1 MTEKKIPSELGTQ
14 PVGKLLRQY
23 AVPSIVAMLASSLYN
38 IVDSVFIGHGVDALA
53 LSGLAVT
60 FPLMNISTAF
70 GAMVGMGSSTLISV
84 KLGQKDY
91 DTAQQILG
99 NAVVMN
105 VVMGVIFGIFALLF
119 LDPILYFFGA
129 SDATISYAREYMQII
144 LLGNVFTH
152 LYFGFNALLRAMG
165 HPKMAMTATIA
176 TVILNTVLDPLFIFK
191 TITINFDRIFGYLLP
206 DIISDS
212 INFGIIQFS
221 GAGWGIR
228 GAAIATILAQCIAL
242 TYQVFVMSDKREFIH
257 FKRGIYKLKNYI
269 VKEVLTIGLSP
280 CLMNLASCLV
290 VIFINRGLAEYGGDY
305 AVGAYGIVHKMTFIF
320 VMIVMGFNQAMQPIA
335 GYNYGAKAYDRVTKV
350 LKITIG
356 LATIVT
362 TLAFVV
368 GEFFPEYVALIFTS
382 DEKMIE
388 MAVTGMRYNC
398 LLFPI
403 VGFQMV
409 AGNFFQS
416 IAQPGK
422 AIFLSLSRQLLFLV
436 PFILIFPHFW
446 GIDGVWIS
454 LPASDLVS
462 SITAAVMLGM
472 FFRKHRK

>member
-1 MTEKKIPSELGTQ
+1 MSEKKIPSELGTQ
-14 PVGKLLRQY
+14 PVGKLLKQY
-23 AVPSIVAMLASSLYN
+23 ALPSIIAMLASSLYN
-38 IVDSVFIGHGVDALA
+38 IVDSIFIGHGVDALA

-91 DTAQQILG
+91 DTAQSILG

-105 VVMGVIFGIFALLF
+105 ILMGVIFAAISLIF

-129 SDATISYAREYMQII
+129 SEATIGYARDYMVII
-144 LLGNVFTH
+144 LLGNIITH
-152 LYFGFNALLRAMG
+152 MYFGFNALLRAMG
-165 HPKMAMTATIA
+165 HPKMAMKATIA
-176 TVILNTVLDPLFIFK
+176 TVLVNTVLDPLLIFD
-191 TITINFDRIFGYLLP
+191 TINLGFVEF
-206 DIISDS
+206 
-212 INFGIIQFS
+212 N

-228 GAAIATILAQCIAL
+228 GAAIATVAAQCISL
-242 TYQVFVMSDKREFIH
+242 VWQVRVMSDKRELLH
-257 FKRGIYKLKNYI
+257 FRRGIYKLKSYI
-269 VKEVLTIGLSP
+269 VKEVLTIGLPP
-280 CLMNLASCLV
+280 CLMNLASCFV
-290 VIFINRGLAEYGGDY
+290 VIFINRGLTTYGGDY

-320 VMIVMGFNQAMQPIA
+320 VMIVMGFQQAMQPIA

-350 LKITIG
+350 LKITIA
-356 LATIVT
+356 LATCVT
-362 TLAFVV
+362 TLAFVI

-382 DEKMIE
+382 DAQMIE
-388 MAVTGMRYNC
+388 MAVIGMRYNC

-409 AGNFFQS
+409 TGSFFQS

-436 PFILIFPHFW
+436 PFIIIFPHFW
-446 GIDGVWIS
+446 GINGVWIS

-462 SITAAVMLGM
+462 SIITSVLLTNY
-472 FFRKHRK
+472 FRKHKV

>member
-1 MTEKKIPSELGTQ
+1 MAEKKIPSELGTR
-14 PVGKLLRQY
+14 PVGELLRQY
-23 AVPSIVAMLASSLYN
+23 ALPSIIAMLASSLYN
-38 IVDSVFIGHGVDALA
+38 IVDSIFIGHGVDAMA

-70 GAMVGMGSSTLISV
+70 GAMVGMGSATLISV

-91 DTAQQILG
+91 QIAEKILG

-105 VVMGVIFGIFALLF
+105 VVMGVVFAVVSLLF

-129 SDATISYAREYMQII
+129 SEASISYAREYMQII

-152 LYFGFNALLRAMG
+152 MYFGFNALLRAMG
-165 HPKMAMTATIA
+165 HPKMAMKATIL
-176 TVILNTVLDPLFIFK
+176 TVILNTILDPLFIFD
-191 TITINFDRIFGYLLP
+191 TINLGFVQFDGL
-206 DIISDS
+206 
-212 INFGIIQFS
+212 
-221 GAGWGIR
+221 GWGIR
-228 GAAIATILAQCIAL
+228 GAAIATILSQCVSL
-242 TYQVFVMSDKREFIH
+242 VWQVRVMSDKRELIH
-257 FKRGIYKLKNYI
+257 FKRGIYRLNSYI

-280 CLMNLASCLV
+280 CLMNLASCFV

-320 VMIVMGFNQAMQPIA
+320 VMIVMGFTQGMQPIA

-350 LKITIG
+350 LKITIA
-356 LATIVT
+356 LATGVT
-362 TLAFVV
+362 TLAFVI
-368 GEFFPEYVALIFTS
+368 GEFCPEYVARIFTS
-382 DEKMIE
+382 DTQMIE
-388 MAVTGMRYNC
+388 MAVVGMRYNC

-409 AGNFFQS
+409 TGNFFQS

-422 AIFLSLSRQLLFLV
+422 SIFLSLSRQLLFLV
-436 PFILIFPHFW
+436 PFIIIFPHFW
-446 GIDGVWIS
+446 GINGVWAS

-462 SITAAVMLGM
+462 SVISACLLGNY
-472 FFRKHRK
+472 FRKHKM

>member
-1 MTEKKIPSELGTQ
+1 MSEKKIPSELGTQ
-14 PVGKLLRQY
+14 PVGKLLKQY
-23 AVPSIVAMLASSLYN
+23 ALPSIIAMLASSLYN
-38 IVDSVFIGHGVDALA
+38 IVDSIFIGHGVDALA

-91 DTAQQILG
+91 DTAQSILG

-105 VVMGVIFGIFALLF
+105 ILMGVIFAAISLIF

-129 SDATISYAREYMQII
+129 SEATIGYAHDYMVII
-144 LLGNVFTH
+144 LLGNIITH
-152 LYFGFNALLRAMG
+152 MYFGFNALLRAMG
-165 HPKMAMTATIA
+165 HPKMAMKATIA
-176 TVILNTVLDPLFIFK
+176 TVLVNTVLDPLLIFD
-191 TITINFDRIFGYLLP
+191 TINLGFVE
-206 DIISDS
+206 
-212 INFGIIQFS
+212 FS

-228 GAAIATILAQCIAL
+228 GAAIATVAAQCISL
-242 TYQVFVMSDKREFIH
+242 VWQVRVMSDKRELLH
-257 FKRGIYKLKNYI
+257 FRRGIYKLKSYI
-269 VKEVLTIGLSP
+269 VKEVLTIGLPP
-280 CLMNLASCLV
+280 CLMNLASCFV
-290 VIFINRGLAEYGGDY
+290 VIFINRGLTTYGGDY

-320 VMIVMGFNQAMQPIA
+320 VMIVMGFQQAMQPIA

-350 LKITIG
+350 LKITIA
-356 LATIVT
+356 LATCVT
-362 TLAFVV
+362 TLAFVI

-382 DEKMIE
+382 DAQMIE
-388 MAVTGMRYNC
+388 MAVIGMRYNC

-409 AGNFFQS
+409 TGSFFQS

-436 PFILIFPHFW
+436 PFIIIFPHFW
-446 GIDGVWIS
+446 GINGVWIS
-454 LPASDLVS
+454 LPASDFVS
-462 SITAAVMLGM
+462 SIITSVLLTNY
-472 FFRKHRK
+472 FRKHKV

>member
-1 MTEKKIPSELGTQ
+1 MTEKKIPSELGTR
-14 PVGKLLRQY
+14 PVGELLRKY
-23 AVPSIVAMLASSLYN
+23 ALPSIIAMLASSLYN
-38 IVDSVFIGHGVDALA
+38 IVDSIFIGHGVDAMA

-70 GAMVGMGSSTLISV
+70 GAMVGMGSATLISV

-91 DTAQQILG
+91 QIAEKILG

-105 VVMGVIFGIFALLF
+105 IAMGVVFAIVSLLF

-129 SDATISYAREYMQII
+129 SEASISYAREYMQII
-144 LLGNVFTH
+144 LIGNVFTH
-152 LYFGFNALLRAMG
+152 MYFGFNALLRAMG
-165 HPKMAMTATIA
+165 HPKMAMRATIL
-176 TVILNTVLDPLFIFK
+176 TVILNTVLDPLFIFE
-191 TITINFDRIFGYLLP
+191 TINLGFV
-206 DIISDS
+206 
-212 INFGIIQFS
+212 QFN
-221 GAGWGIR
+221 GFGWGIR
-228 GAAIATILAQCIAL
+228 GAAIATILAQCISL
-242 TYQVFVMSDKREFIH
+242 VWQVRVMSDKRELIH
-257 FKRGIYKLKNYI
+257 FKRGIYRLNNYI

-280 CLMNLASCLV
+280 CLMNLASCFV

-320 VMIVMGFNQAMQPIA
+320 VMIVMGFTQGMQPIA

-350 LKITIG
+350 LKITIA
-356 LATIVT
+356 LATGVT
-362 TLAFVV
+362 TMAFVI
-368 GEFFPEYVALIFTS
+368 GEFCPGVVARIFTS

-388 MAVTGMRYNC
+388 MAVVGMRYNC

-422 AIFLSLSRQLLFLV
+422 SIFLSLSRQLLFLV
-436 PFILIFPHFW
+436 PFIIIFPHFW
-446 GIDGVWIS
+446 GIDGVWVS

-462 SITAAVMLGM
+462 SVISACLLGHY
-472 FFRKHRK
+472 FRKHKM

>member
-14 PVGKLLRQY
+14 PVGKLLKQY
-23 AVPSIVAMLASSLYN
+23 ALPSIIAMLASSLYN
-38 IVDSVFIGHGVDALA
+38 IVDSIFIGHGVDALA

-91 DTAQQILG
+91 GTAQNILG

-105 VVMGVIFGIFALLF
+105 ILMGVIFAIISLIF

-129 SDATISYAREYMQII
+129 SEATIGYARDYMVII
-144 LLGNVFTH
+144 LLGNVITH
-152 LYFGFNALLRAMG
+152 MYFGFNALLRAMG
-165 HPKMAMTATIA
+165 HPKMAMKATIA
-176 TVILNTVLDPLFIFK
+176 TVLVNTVLDPLLIFEN
-191 TITINFDRIFGYLLP
+191 INLGF
-206 DIISDS
+206 
-212 INFGIIQFS
+212 IQFS

-228 GAAIATILAQCIAL
+228 GAAIATVTAQCISLAW
-242 TYQVFVMSDKREFIH
+242 QVRVMSDKRELLH
-257 FKRGIYKLKNYI
+257 FKRGIYKLKSYI
-269 VKEVLTIGLSP
+269 VKEVLTIGLPP
-280 CLMNLASCLV
+280 CLMNLASCFV
-290 VIFINRGLAEYGGDY
+290 VIFINRGLTTYGGDY

-320 VMIVMGFNQAMQPIA
+320 VMIVMGFQQAMQPIA

-350 LKITIG
+350 LKITIA
-356 LATIVT
+356 LATGVT
-362 TLAFVV
+362 TMAFVI
-368 GEFFPEYVALIFTS
+368 GEFFPEYVARIFTS
-382 DEKMIE
+382 DAQMIE
-388 MAVTGMRYNC
+388 MAVVGMRYNC

-409 AGNFFQS
+409 TGSFFQS

-436 PFILIFPHFW
+436 PFIVIFPHFW
-446 GIDGVWIS
+446 GINGVWIS
-454 LPASDLVS
+454 LPASDFVS
-462 SITAAVMLGM
+462 SIITATLLTNY
-472 FFRKHRK
+472 FRKHKN

>member
-1 MTEKKIPSELGTQ
+1 MTEKKIPSELGTR
-14 PVGKLLRQY
+14 PVGELLKQY
-23 AVPSIVAMLASSLYN
+23 AVPAIIAMLASSLYN
-38 IVDSVFIGHGVDALA
+38 IVDSIFIGHGVDAMA

-91 DTAQQILG
+91 KIAEKILG

-105 VVMGVIFGIFALLF
+105 IVMGVVFAVVALIF

-129 SDATISYAREYMQII
+129 SETSISYAREYMQII
-144 LLGNVFTH
+144 LLGNIITH
-152 LYFGFNALLRAMG
+152 MYFGFNALLRAMG
-165 HPKMAMTATIA
+165 HPKMAMKATIA
-176 TVILNTVLDPLFIFK
+176 TVIINTILDPLFIFD
-191 TITINFDRIFGYLLP
+191 TIDLGFV
-206 DIISDS
+206 
-212 INFGIIQFS
+212 QFS

-228 GAAIATILAQCIAL
+228 GAAIATVLAQCISL
-242 TYQVFVMSDKREFIH
+242 VWQVRVMSDKRELIH
-257 FKRGIYKLKNYI
+257 FKRGIYRLNNYI

-280 CLMNLASCLV
+280 CLMNLASCFV
-290 VIFINRGLAEYGGDY
+290 VIFINRGLANYGGDY

-320 VMIVMGFNQAMQPIA
+320 VMIVMGFTQGMQPIA
-335 GYNYGAKAYDRVTKV
+335 GYNYGAKAYDRVSKV
-350 LKITIG
+350 LKITIA
-356 LATIVT
+356 LATGVT
-362 TLAFVV
+362 TLAFVI
-368 GEFFPEYVALIFTS
+368 GEFCPGAVARIFTS
-382 DEKMIE
+382 DEQMIE
-388 MAVTGMRYNC
+388 MAVVGMRYNC

-422 AIFLSLSRQLLFLV
+422 SIFLSLSRQLLFLV
-436 PFILIFPHFW
+436 PFIIIFPYFW
-446 GIDGVWIS
+446 GINGVWIS

-462 SITAAVMLGM
+462 SIIAACLLGHY
-472 FFRKHRK
+472 FKKHKM

>member
-1 MTEKKIPSELGTQ
+1 MTEKKIPSELGTR
-14 PVGKLLRQY
+14 PVGELLKQY
-23 AVPSIVAMLASSLYN
+23 AIPSIIAMLASSLYN
-38 IVDSVFIGHGVDALA
+38 IVDSIFIGHGVNALA
-53 LSGLAVT
+53 LSGLAAT

-91 DTAQQILG
+91 KTAQQILG

-105 VVMGVIFGIFALLF
+105 VVMGFIFGLVALLF
-119 LDPILYFFGA
+119 LDPILLTFGA
-129 SDATISYAREYMQII
+129 TDATIEYARDYMQII
-144 LLGNVFTH
+144 LLGNIFTH
-152 LYFGFNALLRAMG
+152 MYFGFNALLRAMG
-165 HPKMAMTATIA
+165 HPKMAMKATIA
-176 TVILNTVLDPLFIFK
+176 TVIINTILDPLLIFD
-191 TITINFDRIFGYLLP
+191 TINLGFVQFD
-206 DIISDS
+206 
-212 INFGIIQFS
+212 

-228 GAAIATILAQCIAL
+228 GAAIATVLAQCISL
-242 TYQVFVMSDKREFIH
+242 IWQVRVMSDKREFIH
-257 FKRGIYKLKNYI
+257 FKRGIYHLKSYI

-280 CLMNLASCLV
+280 CLMNLASCFV
-290 VIFINRGLAEYGGDY
+290 VIFINRGLLSYGGDY

-320 VMIVMGFNQAMQPIA
+320 VMIVMGFTQGMQPIA

-350 LKITIG
+350 LKITIT

-362 TLAFVV
+362 TLAFVI
-368 GEFFPEYVALIFTS
+368 GEFCPEYVARIFTS

-388 MAVTGMRYNC
+388 MAVVGMRYNC

-422 AIFLSLSRQLLFLV
+422 SIFLSLSRQLLFLV
-436 PFILIFPHFW
+436 PFIIIFPHFW
-446 GIDGVWIS
+446 GIDGVWVS

-462 SITAAVMLGM
+462 SVIAAIMLGQY
-472 FFRKHRK
+472 FKKHKM

>member
-1 MTEKKIPSELGTQ
+1 MTEKKIPSELGTR
-14 PVGKLLRQY
+14 PVGELLKQY
-23 AVPSIVAMLASSLYN
+23 ALPSIIAMLASSLYN
-38 IVDSVFIGHGVDALA
+38 IVDSIFIGHGVDALA

-84 KLGQKDY
+84 KLGQRDY
-91 DTAQQILG
+91 TIAEKILG

-105 VVMGVIFGIFALLF
+105 VVMGIIFGVVALIF

-129 SDATISYAREYMQII
+129 SDASISYARDYMQII
-144 LLGNVFTH
+144 LAGNVITH
-152 LYFGFNALLRAMG
+152 MYFGFNALLRAMG
-165 HPKMAMTATIA
+165 HPKMAMKATIA
-176 TVILNTVLDPLFIFK
+176 TVILNTVLDPLFIFD
-191 TITINFDRIFGYLLP
+191 TIDLGFVQFDGM
-206 DIISDS
+206 
-212 INFGIIQFS
+212 
-221 GAGWGIR
+221 GWGIR
-228 GAAIATILAQCIAL
+228 GAAIATVLAQCISL
-242 TYQVFVMSDKREFIH
+242 VWQVRVMSDKRELIH
-257 FKRGIYKLKNYI
+257 FKRGIYRLKSYI

-280 CLMNLASCLV
+280 CLMNLASCFV
-290 VIFINRGLAEYGGDY
+290 VIFINRGLASYGGDY

-320 VMIVMGFNQAMQPIA
+320 VMIVMGFNQGMQPIA

-350 LKITIG
+350 LKITIV
-356 LATIVT
+356 LATGVT
-362 TLAFVV
+362 TLAFVI
-368 GEFFPEYVALIFTS
+368 GEFCPELVARIFTS

-388 MAVTGMRYNC
+388 MAAVGMRYNC
-398 LLFPI
+398 MLFPI

-409 AGNFFQS
+409 TGNFFQS

-446 GIDGVWIS
+446 GINGVWVS

-462 SITAAVMLGM
+462 SVISACLLGNY
-472 FFRKHRK
+472 FRKHKM

>member
-1 MTEKKIPSELGTQ
+1 MSEKKIPSELGTQ
-14 PVGKLLRQY
+14 PVGKLLKQY
-23 AVPSIVAMLASSLYN
+23 ALPSIIAMLASSLYN
-38 IVDSVFIGHGVDALA
+38 IVDSIFIGHGVDALA

-91 DTAQQILG
+91 GTAQSILG

-105 VVMGVIFGIFALLF
+105 ILMGVIFAAVSLIF

-129 SDATISYAREYMQII
+129 SEATIGYARDYMVII
-144 LLGNVFTH
+144 LLGNVITH
-152 LYFGFNALLRAMG
+152 MYFGFNALLRAMG
-165 HPKMAMTATIA
+165 HPKKAMKATIA
-176 TVILNTVLDPLFIFK
+176 TVLINTVLDPLLIFD
-191 TITINFDRIFGYLLP
+191 TINLGFIE
-206 DIISDS
+206 
-212 INFGIIQFS
+212 FS

-228 GAAIATILAQCIAL
+228 GAAIATVAAQCISLAW
-242 TYQVFVMSDKREFIH
+242 QVRVMSDKRELLH
-257 FKRGIYKLKNYI
+257 FRRGIYKLKSYI
-269 VKEVLTIGLSP
+269 VKEVLTIGLPP
-280 CLMNLASCLV
+280 CLMNLASCFV
-290 VIFINRGLAEYGGDY
+290 VIFINRGLTTYGGDY

-320 VMIVMGFNQAMQPIA
+320 VMIVMGFQQAMQPIA

-350 LKITIG
+350 LKITIA
-356 LATIVT
+356 LATCVT
-362 TLAFVV
+362 TLAFVI

-382 DEKMIE
+382 DEQMIE
-388 MAVTGMRYNC
+388 MAVVGMRYNC

-409 AGNFFQS
+409 TGSFFQS

-436 PFILIFPHFW
+436 PFIIIFPHFW
-446 GIDGVWIS
+446 GINGVWVS

-462 SITAAVMLGM
+462 SIITTVLLTNY
-472 FFRKHRK
+472 FRKHKM

>member
-1 MTEKKIPSELGTQ
+1 MTEKKIPSELGTR
-14 PVGKLLRQY
+14 PVGELLRQY
-23 AVPSIVAMLASSLYN
+23 ALPSIIAMLASSLYN
-38 IVDSVFIGHGVDALA
+38 IVDSIFIGHGVDAMA

-91 DTAQQILG
+91 KIAQQILG

-105 VVMGVIFGIFALLF
+105 IVMGVVFGVIALLF

-129 SDATISYAREYMQII
+129 SEASIDYARDYMQII

-152 LYFGFNALLRAMG
+152 MYFGFNALLRAMG
-165 HPKMAMTATIA
+165 HPKMAMKATIA
-176 TVILNTVLDPLFIFK
+176 TVIINTILDPLFIFD
-191 TITINFDRIFGYLLP
+191 TIDLGFV
-206 DIISDS
+206 
-212 INFGIIQFS
+212 QFS

-228 GAAIATILAQCIAL
+228 GAAIATVLSQCISLAW
-242 TYQVFVMSDKREFIH
+242 QVRVMSDKRELIH
-257 FKRGIYKLKNYI
+257 FKRGIYRLKSYI

-280 CLMNLASCLV
+280 CLMNLASCFV
-290 VIFINRGLAEYGGDY
+290 VIFINRGLASYGGDY

-320 VMIVMGFNQAMQPIA
+320 VMIVMGFNQGMQPIA

-350 LKITIG
+350 LKITIV
-356 LATIVT
+356 LATGVT
-362 TLAFVV
+362 TLAFLI
-368 GEFFPEYVALIFTS
+368 GEFCPELVARIFTS

-388 MAVTGMRYNC
+388 MAAVGMRYNC

-409 AGNFFQS
+409 TGNFFQS

-436 PFILIFPHFW
+436 PFIVIFPHFW
-446 GIDGVWIS
+446 GINGVWIS

-462 SITAAVMLGM
+462 SVISGCLLVHY
-472 FFRKHRK
+472 FKKHKM

>member
-1 MTEKKIPSELGTQ
+1 MTKKKIPSELGTR
-14 PVGKLLRQY
+14 PVGELLRQY
-23 AVPSIVAMLASSLYN
+23 ALPSIIAMLASSLYN
-38 IVDSVFIGHGVDALA
+38 IVDSIFIGHGVDALA

-70 GAMVGMGSSTLISV
+70 GAMVGMGSATLISV

-91 DTAQQILG
+91 QIAEKILG

-105 VVMGVIFGIFALLF
+105 IAMGVVFAVVSLLF

-129 SDATISYAREYMQII
+129 SSTSISYAREYMQII

-152 LYFGFNALLRAMG
+152 MYFGFNALLRAMG
-165 HPKMAMTATIA
+165 HPKMAMKATIL
-176 TVILNTVLDPLFIFK
+176 TVILNTILDPLFIFEN
-191 TITINFDRIFGYLLP
+191 INLGFV
-206 DIISDS
+206 
-212 INFGIIQFS
+212 QFN
-221 GAGWGIR
+221 GLGWGIR
-228 GAAIATILAQCIAL
+228 GAAIATILSQCISL
-242 TYQVFVMSDKREFIH
+242 VWQVRVMSDKRELIH
-257 FKRGIYKLKNYI
+257 FKRGIYRLKSYI

-280 CLMNLASCLV
+280 CLMNLASCFV

-320 VMIVMGFNQAMQPIA
+320 VMIVMGFTQGMQPIA

-350 LKITIG
+350 LKITIA
-356 LATIVT
+356 LATGVT
-362 TLAFVV
+362 TLAFVI
-368 GEFFPEYVALIFTS
+368 GEFCPEVVARIFTS
-382 DEKMIE
+382 DEQMIE
-388 MAVTGMRYNC
+388 MAVVGMRYNC

-409 AGNFFQS
+409 TGNFFQS

-422 AIFLSLSRQLLFLV
+422 SIFLSLSRQLLFLV
-436 PFILIFPHFW
+436 PFIIIFPHFW
-446 GIDGVWIS
+446 GINGVWVS

-462 SITAAVMLGM
+462 SVISACLLGNY
-472 FFRKHRK
+472 FRKHKM

>member
-1 MTEKKIPSELGTQ
+1 MTEKKIPSELGTR
-14 PVGKLLRQY
+14 PVGELLRQY
-23 AVPSIVAMLASSLYN
+23 ALPSIIAMLASSLYN
-38 IVDSVFIGHGVDALA
+38 IVDSIFIGHGVDALA

-70 GAMVGMGSSTLISV
+70 GAMVGMGSATLISV

-91 DTAQQILG
+91 QIAEKILG
-99 NAVVMN
+99 NAVVLN
-105 VVMGVIFGIFALLF
+105 IAMGVVFAIASLLS

-129 SDATISYAREYMQII
+129 SDASISYAREYMQII

-152 LYFGFNALLRAMG
+152 MYFGFNALLRAMG
-165 HPKMAMTATIA
+165 HPKMAMRATIL
-176 TVILNTVLDPLFIFK
+176 TVIVNTILDPLFIFD
-191 TITINFDRIFGYLLP
+191 TIDLGFV
-206 DIISDS
+206 
-212 INFGIIQFS
+212 QFS

-228 GAAIATILAQCIAL
+228 GAAIATILAQCISL
-242 TYQVFVMSDKREFIH
+242 VWQVRVMSDKRELIH
-257 FKRGIYKLKNYI
+257 FKRGIYRLNSYI

-280 CLMNLASCLV
+280 CLMNLASCFV

-320 VMIVMGFNQAMQPIA
+320 VMIVMGFTQGMQPIA

-350 LKITIG
+350 LKITIA
-356 LATIVT
+356 LATGVT
-362 TLAFVV
+362 TLAFVI
-368 GEFFPEYVALIFTS
+368 GEFCPEIVARIFTS
-382 DEKMIE
+382 DEQMVE
-388 MAVTGMRYNC
+388 MAAVGMRYNC

-422 AIFLSLSRQLLFLV
+422 SIFLSLSRQLLFLV
-436 PFILIFPHFW
+436 PFIIIFPHFW
-446 GIDGVWIS
+446 GINGVWAS

-462 SITAAVMLGM
+462 SIITACMLGHY
-472 FFRKHRK
+472 FKKHKM

>member
-1 MTEKKIPSELGTQ
+1 MAEKKIPSELGTR
-14 PVGKLLRQY
+14 PVGELLRQY
-23 AVPSIVAMLASSLYN
+23 ALPSIIAMLASSLYN
-38 IVDSVFIGHGVDALA
+38 IVDSIFIGHGVDAMA

-70 GAMVGMGSSTLISV
+70 GAMVGMGSATLISV

-91 DTAQQILG
+91 QIAEKILG

-105 VVMGVIFGIFALLF
+105 VAMGVVFAVVSLLF

-129 SDATISYAREYMQII
+129 SEASISYAREYMQII

-152 LYFGFNALLRAMG
+152 MYFGFNALLRAMG
-165 HPKMAMTATIA
+165 HPKMAMKATIL
-176 TVILNTVLDPLFIFK
+176 TVILNTILDPLFIFD
-191 TITINFDRIFGYLLP
+191 TINLGFVQFDGL
-206 DIISDS
+206 
-212 INFGIIQFS
+212 
-221 GAGWGIR
+221 GWGIR
-228 GAAIATILAQCIAL
+228 GAAIATILSQCVSL
-242 TYQVFVMSDKREFIH
+242 VWQVRVMSDKRELIH
-257 FKRGIYKLKNYI
+257 FKRGIYRLNSYI

-280 CLMNLASCLV
+280 CLMNLASCFV

-320 VMIVMGFNQAMQPIA
+320 VMIVMGFTQGMQPIA

-350 LKITIG
+350 LKITIA
-356 LATIVT
+356 LATGVT
-362 TLAFVV
+362 TLAFVI
-368 GEFFPEYVALIFTS
+368 GEFCPEYVARIFTS

-388 MAVTGMRYNC
+388 MAVVGMRYNC

-422 AIFLSLSRQLLFLV
+422 SIFLSLSRQLLFLV
-436 PFILIFPHFW
+436 PFIIIFPHFW
-446 GIDGVWIS
+446 GIDGVWVS

-462 SITAAVMLGM
+462 SVIAAIMLGQY
-472 FFRKHRK
+472 FKKHKM

>member
-1 MTEKKIPSELGTQ
+1 MTDKKIPSELGTR
-14 PVGKLLRQY
+14 PVGELLRQY
-23 AVPSIVAMLASSLYN
+23 ALPSIIAMLASSLYN
-38 IVDSVFIGHGVDALA
+38 IVDSIFIGHGVDAMA

-70 GAMVGMGSSTLISV
+70 GAMVGMGSATLISV

-91 DTAQQILG
+91 QIAEKILG

-105 VVMGVIFGIFALLF
+105 IAMGVVFAIVSLLF

-129 SDATISYAREYMQII
+129 SESTIGYARDYMVII

-165 HPKMAMTATIA
+165 HPKMAMKATIA
-176 TVILNTVLDPLFIFK
+176 TVLVNTVLDPLLIFD
-191 TITINFDRIFGYLLP
+191 TINLGFV
-206 DIISDS
+206 
-212 INFGIIQFS
+212 QFS

-228 GAAIATILAQCIAL
+228 GAAIATVLAQCISL
-242 TYQVFVMSDKREFIH
+242 VWQTRVMSDKSELIH
-257 FKRGIYKLKNYI
+257 FKRGIYKLKSYI
-269 VKEVLTIGLSP
+269 VKEVLTIGLPP
-280 CLMNLASCLV
+280 CLMNLASCFV
-290 VIFINRGLAEYGGDY
+290 VIFINRGLTEYGGDY

-320 VMIVMGFNQAMQPIA
+320 VMIVMGFQQAMQPIA

-350 LKITIG
+350 LKITIA
-356 LATIVT
+356 LATGVT
-362 TLAFVV
+362 TLAFVI
-368 GEFFPEYVALIFTS
+368 GEFFPGHVARVFTS
-382 DEKMIE
+382 DAKMIE
-388 MAVTGMRYNC
+388 MAVVGMRYNC

-409 AGNFFQS
+409 TGSFFQS

-422 AIFLSLSRQLLFLV
+422 SIFLSLSRQLLFLV
-436 PFILIFPHFW
+436 PFIIIFPHFW
-446 GIDGVWIS
+446 GINGVWMS

-462 SITAAVMLGM
+462 SVISACLLGHY
-472 FFRKHRK
+472 FKKHKM

>member
-1 MTEKKIPSELGTQ
+1 MAEKKIPSELGTR
-14 PVGKLLRQY
+14 PVGELLKQY
-23 AVPSIVAMLASSLYN
+23 ALPSIIAMLASSLYN
-38 IVDSVFIGHGVDALA
+38 IVDSIFIGHGVDAMA

-70 GAMVGMGSSTLISV
+70 GAMVGMGSATLISV

-91 DTAQQILG
+91 QIAEKILG
-99 NAVVMN
+99 NAVVLN
-105 VVMGVIFGIFALLF
+105 IAMGVVFAVVSLLF

-129 SDATISYAREYMQII
+129 SEASISYAREYMQII
-144 LLGNVFTH
+144 LLGNLFTH
-152 LYFGFNALLRAMG
+152 MYFGFNALLRAMG
-165 HPKMAMTATIA
+165 HPKMAMRATIL
-176 TVILNTVLDPLFIFK
+176 TVIVNTILDPLFIFD
-191 TITINFDRIFGYLLP
+191 TINLGFV
-206 DIISDS
+206 
-212 INFGIIQFS
+212 QFN

-228 GAAIATILAQCIAL
+228 GAAIATILAQCISL
-242 TYQVFVMSDKREFIH
+242 VWQVRVMSDKRELIH
-257 FKRGIYKLKNYI
+257 FKRGIYRLNSYI

-280 CLMNLASCLV
+280 CLMNLASCFV
-290 VIFINRGLAEYGGDY
+290 VIFINRGLANYGGDY

-320 VMIVMGFNQAMQPIA
+320 VMIVMGFTQGMQPIA

-350 LKITIG
+350 LKITIT

-362 TLAFVV
+362 TLAFVI
-368 GEFFPEYVALIFTS
+368 GEFCPGVVARIFTS

-388 MAVTGMRYNC
+388 MAVVGMRYNC

-422 AIFLSLSRQLLFLV
+422 SIFLSLSRQLLFLV
-436 PFILIFPHFW
+436 PFIIIFPHFW
-446 GIDGVWIS
+446 GIDGVWVS

-462 SITAAVMLGM
+462 SIISACMLGHY
-472 FFRKHRK
+472 FKKHKM

>member
-105 VVMGVIFGIFALLF
+105 VVMGVIFGAIALLF
-119 LDPILYFFGA
+119 LDPILFFFGA

-165 HPKMAMTATIA
+165 HPKMAMRATIA
-176 TVILNTVLDPLFIFK
+176 TVIINTVLDPLFIFK
-191 TITINFDRIFGYLLP
+191 EIDLGF
-206 DIISDS
+206 
-212 INFGIIQFS
+212 IQFS
-221 GAGWGIR
+221 GAGWGIK
-228 GAAIATILAQCIAL
+228 GAAIATILAQCISLAW
-242 TYQVFVMSDKREFIH
+242 QVRVLSDKREFIH
-257 FKRGIYKLKNYI
+257 FKRGIYKLKSYI

-280 CLMNLASCLV
+280 CLMNLASCFV
-290 VIFINRGLAEYGGDY
+290 VIFINRGLTNYGGDY

-446 GIDGVWIS
+446 GIAGVWIS

>member
-1 MTEKKIPSELGTQ
+1 MTKKKIPSELGTR
-14 PVGKLLRQY
+14 PVGELLRQY
-23 AVPSIVAMLASSLYN
+23 ALPSIIAMLASSLYN
-38 IVDSVFIGHGVDALA
+38 IVDSIFIGHGVDALA

-70 GAMVGMGSSTLISV
+70 GAMVGMGSATLISV

-91 DTAQQILG
+91 QIAEKILG

-105 VVMGVIFGIFALLF
+105 IAMGVVFAVVSLLF

-129 SDATISYAREYMQII
+129 SPASISYAREYMQII

-152 LYFGFNALLRAMG
+152 MYFGFNALLRAMG
-165 HPKMAMTATIA
+165 HPKMAMKATIL
-176 TVILNTVLDPLFIFK
+176 TVILNTILDPLFIFEN
-191 TITINFDRIFGYLLP
+191 INLGFV
-206 DIISDS
+206 
-212 INFGIIQFS
+212 QFN
-221 GAGWGIR
+221 GLGWGIR
-228 GAAIATILAQCIAL
+228 GAAIATILSQCISL
-242 TYQVFVMSDKREFIH
+242 VWQVRVMSDKRELIH
-257 FKRGIYKLKNYI
+257 FKRGIYRLKSYI

-280 CLMNLASCLV
+280 CLMNLASCFV

-320 VMIVMGFNQAMQPIA
+320 VMIVMGFTQGMQPIA

-350 LKITIG
+350 LKITIA
-356 LATIVT
+356 LATGVT
-362 TLAFVV
+362 TLAFVI
-368 GEFFPEYVALIFTS
+368 GEFCPEVVARIFTS
-382 DEKMIE
+382 DEQMIE
-388 MAVTGMRYNC
+388 MAVVGMRYNC

-409 AGNFFQS
+409 TGNFFQS

-422 AIFLSLSRQLLFLV
+422 SIFLSLSRQLLFLV
-436 PFILIFPHFW
+436 PFIIIFPHFW
-446 GIDGVWIS
+446 GINGVWVS

-462 SITAAVMLGM
+462 SVISACLLGNY
-472 FFRKHRK
+472 FRKHKM

>member
-1 MTEKKIPSELGTQ
+1 MSEKKIPSELGTQ
-14 PVGKLLRQY
+14 PVGKLLKQY
-23 AVPSIVAMLASSLYN
+23 ALPSIIAMLASSLYN
-38 IVDSVFIGHGVDALA
+38 IVDSIFIGHGVDALA

-91 DTAQQILG
+91 GTAQSILG

-105 VVMGVIFGIFALLF
+105 ILMGVIFAAISLIF

-129 SDATISYAREYMQII
+129 SEATIGYARDYMVII
-144 LLGNVFTH
+144 LLGNIITH
-152 LYFGFNALLRAMG
+152 MYFGFNALLRAMG
-165 HPKMAMTATIA
+165 HPKMAMKATIA
-176 TVILNTVLDPLFIFK
+176 TVLVNTVLDPLLIFD
-191 TITINFDRIFGYLLP
+191 TINLGFVE
-206 DIISDS
+206 
-212 INFGIIQFS
+212 FS

-228 GAAIATILAQCIAL
+228 GAAIATVAAQCISLAW
-242 TYQVFVMSDKREFIH
+242 QVRVMSDKRELLH
-257 FKRGIYKLKNYI
+257 FRRGIYKLKSYI
-269 VKEVLTIGLSP
+269 VKEVLTIGLPP
-280 CLMNLASCLV
+280 CLMNLASCFV
-290 VIFINRGLAEYGGDY
+290 VIFINRGLTTYGGDY

-320 VMIVMGFNQAMQPIA
+320 VMIVMGFQQAMQPIA

-350 LKITIG
+350 LKITIA
-356 LATIVT
+356 LATCVT
-362 TLAFVV
+362 TLAFVI

-382 DEKMIE
+382 DAQMIE
-388 MAVTGMRYNC
+388 MAVVGMRYNC

-409 AGNFFQS
+409 TGSFFQS

-436 PFILIFPHFW
+436 PFIIIFPHFW
-446 GIDGVWIS
+446 GINGVWVS

-462 SITAAVMLGM
+462 SIITSVLLTNY
-472 FFRKHRK
+472 FRKHKV

>member
-1 MTEKKIPSELGTQ
+1 MAEKKIPSELGTR
-14 PVGKLLRQY
+14 PVGELLKQY
-23 AVPSIVAMLASSLYN
+23 ALPSIIAMLASSLYN
-38 IVDSVFIGHGVDALA
+38 IVDSIFIGHGVDAMA

-70 GAMVGMGSSTLISV
+70 GAMVGMGSATLISV

-91 DTAQQILG
+91 QIAEKILG
-99 NAVVMN
+99 NAVVLN
-105 VVMGVIFGIFALLF
+105 IAMGVVFAVVSLLF

-129 SDATISYAREYMQII
+129 SEASISYAREYMQII
-144 LLGNVFTH
+144 LLGNLFTH
-152 LYFGFNALLRAMG
+152 MYFGFNALLRAMG
-165 HPKMAMTATIA
+165 HPKMAMRATIL
-176 TVILNTVLDPLFIFK
+176 TVIVNTILDPLFIFD
-191 TITINFDRIFGYLLP
+191 TINLGFV
-206 DIISDS
+206 
-212 INFGIIQFS
+212 QFN

-228 GAAIATILAQCIAL
+228 GAAIATILAQCVSL
-242 TYQVFVMSDKREFIH
+242 VWQVRVMSDKRELIH
-257 FKRGIYKLKNYI
+257 FKRGIYRLNSYI

-280 CLMNLASCLV
+280 CLMNLASCFV
-290 VIFINRGLAEYGGDY
+290 VIFINRGLANYGGDY

-320 VMIVMGFNQAMQPIA
+320 VMIVMGFTQGMQPIA

-350 LKITIG
+350 LKITIT

-362 TLAFVV
+362 TLAFVI
-368 GEFFPEYVALIFTS
+368 GEFCPGVVARIFTS

-388 MAVTGMRYNC
+388 MAVVGMRYNC

-422 AIFLSLSRQLLFLV
+422 SIFLSLSRQLLFLV
-436 PFILIFPHFW
+436 PFIIIFPHFW
-446 GIDGVWIS
+446 GIDGVWVS

-462 SITAAVMLGM
+462 SIISACMLGHY
-472 FFRKHRK
+472 FKKHKM

>member
-1 MTEKKIPSELGTQ
+1 MTEKKIPSELGTR
-14 PVGKLLRQY
+14 PVGELLKQY
-23 AVPSIVAMLASSLYN
+23 ALPSIIAMLASSLYN

-70 GAMVGMGSSTLISV
+70 GAMVGVGSSTLISV

-91 DTAQQILG
+91 KFAQQILG

-105 VVMGVIFGIFALLF
+105 VVMGVVFGALALLF

-129 SDATISYAREYMQII
+129 SDASIGYARDYMTII
-144 LLGNVFTH
+144 LLGNVVTH
-152 LYFGFNALLRAMG
+152 MYFGFNALLRAMG
-165 HPKMAMTATIA
+165 HPKMAMKATIA
-176 TVILNTVLDPLFIFK
+176 TVILNTILDPLFIFEN
-191 TITINFDRIFGYLLP
+191 IDLGFV
-206 DIISDS
+206 
-212 INFGIIQFS
+212 QFS

-228 GAAIATILAQCIAL
+228 GAAIATVLAQC
-242 TYQVFVMSDKREFIH
+242 MSLMWQLRVLADKREFIH
-257 FKRGIYKLKNYI
+257 LKRGIYRLKSYI
-269 VKEVLTIGLSP
+269 VKEVLVIGLSP
-280 CLMNLASCLV
+280 CLMNLASCFV
-290 VIFINRGLAEYGGDY
+290 VIFINRGLMSYGGDY

-320 VMIVMGFNQAMQPIA
+320 VMIVMGFTQGMQPIA
-335 GYNYGAKAYDRVTKV
+335 GYNYGAKAYDRVTQV
-350 LKITIG
+350 LKITIA
-356 LATIVT
+356 LATVVT

-388 MAVTGMRYNC
+388 MAVVGMRYNC
-398 LLFPI
+398 LVFPI

-436 PFILIFPHFW
+436 PFIIIFPHFW

-462 SITAAVMLGM
+462 SVTAAIMLGYY
-472 FFRKHRK
+472 FKKHKM

>member
-1 MTEKKIPSELGTQ
+1 MTEKKIPSELGTR
-14 PVGKLLRQY
+14 PVGELLKQY
-23 AVPSIVAMLASSLYN
+23 ALPSIIAMLASSLYN
-38 IVDSVFIGHGVDALA
+38 IVDSIFIGHGVNALA
-53 LSGLAVT
+53 LSGLAAT

-91 DTAQQILG
+91 KIAQQILG

-105 VVMGVIFGIFALLF
+105 VVMGFIFGFIALLF
-119 LDPILYFFGA
+119 LDPILLAFGA
-129 SDATISYAREYMQII
+129 TDTTIEYARDYMQII
-144 LLGNVFTH
+144 LLGNIFTH
-152 LYFGFNALLRAMG
+152 MYFGFNALLRAMG
-165 HPKMAMTATIA
+165 HPKMAMKATIA
-176 TVILNTVLDPLFIFK
+176 TVIINTILDPLLIFD
-191 TITINFDRIFGYLLP
+191 TIDLGFV
-206 DIISDS
+206 
-212 INFGIIQFS
+212 QFN
-221 GAGWGIR
+221 GAGWGIS
-228 GAAIATILAQCIAL
+228 GAAIATVLAQCISL
-242 TYQVFVMSDKREFIH
+242 VWQVRVMSDKRELIH
-257 FKRGIYKLKNYI
+257 FKRGIYQLKSYI

-280 CLMNLASCLV
+280 CLMNLASCFV
-290 VIFINRGLAEYGGDY
+290 VIFINRGLANYGGDY

-320 VMIVMGFNQAMQPIA
+320 VMIVMGFTQGMQPIA

-350 LKITIG
+350 LKITIT

-362 TLAFVV
+362 TLAFVI
-368 GEFFPEYVALIFTS
+368 GEFCPGVVARIFTS

-388 MAVTGMRYNC
+388 MAVVGMRYNC

-422 AIFLSLSRQLLFLV
+422 SIFLSLSRQLLFLV
-436 PFILIFPHFW
+436 PFIIIFPHFW
-446 GIDGVWIS
+446 GIDGVWVS

-462 SITAAVMLGM
+462 SIISACMLGHY
-472 FFRKHRK
+472 FKKHKM

>member
-1 MTEKKIPSELGTQ
+1 MTDKKIPSELGTR
-14 PVGKLLRQY
+14 PVGELLRQY
-23 AVPSIVAMLASSLYN
+23 ALPSIIAMLASSLYN
-38 IVDSVFIGHGVDALA
+38 IVDSIFIGHGVDAMA

-70 GAMVGMGSSTLISV
+70 GAMVGMGSATLISV

-91 DTAQQILG
+91 QIAEKILG

-105 VVMGVIFGIFALLF
+105 IAMGVVFAIVSLLF

-129 SDATISYAREYMQII
+129 SEASISYAREYMQII

-152 LYFGFNALLRAMG
+152 MYFGFNALLRAMG
-165 HPKMAMTATIA
+165 HPKMAMRATIL
-176 TVILNTVLDPLFIFK
+176 TVILNTVLDPLFIFE
-191 TITINFDRIFGYLLP
+191 TIDLGFV
-206 DIISDS
+206 
-212 INFGIIQFS
+212 QFS
-221 GAGWGIR
+221 GFGWGIR
-228 GAAIATILAQCIAL
+228 GAAIATILSQCISL
-242 TYQVFVMSDKREFIH
+242 IWQVRVMSDKRELIH
-257 FKRGIYKLKNYI
+257 FKRGIYRLNSYI

-280 CLMNLASCLV
+280 CLMNLASCFV
-290 VIFINRGLAEYGGDY
+290 VIFINRGLANYGGDY

-320 VMIVMGFNQAMQPIA
+320 VMIVMGFTQGMQPIA

-350 LKITIG
+350 LKITIT

-362 TLAFVV
+362 TLAFVI
-368 GEFFPEYVALIFTS
+368 GEFCPGVVARIFTS

-388 MAVTGMRYNC
+388 MAVVGMRYNC

-422 AIFLSLSRQLLFLV
+422 SIFLSLSRQLLFLV
-436 PFILIFPHFW
+436 PFIIIFPHFW
-446 GIDGVWIS
+446 GINGVWMS
-454 LPASDLVS
+454 LPASDFVS
-462 SITAAVMLGM
+462 SIISACLLGHY
-472 FFRKHRK
+472 FRKHKM

>member
-1 MTEKKIPSELGTQ
+1 MTDKKIPSELGTR
-14 PVGKLLRQY
+14 PVVELLVQY
-23 AVPSIVAMLASSLYN
+23 AVPAIIAMLASSLYN
-38 IVDSVFIGHGVDALA
+38 IVDSIFIGHGVNALA
-53 LSGLAVT
+53 LSGLAAT

-91 DTAQQILG
+91 KFAQQILG

-105 VVMGVIFGIFALLF
+105 IIMGVVFGALALLF
-119 LDPILYFFGA
+119 LDPILYTFGA
-129 SDATISYAREYMQII
+129 TDTTIEYARDYMQII
-144 LLGNVFTH
+144 LLGNVITH
-152 LYFGFNALLRAMG
+152 MYFGFNALLRAMG
-165 HPKMAMTATIA
+165 HPKMAMKATIA
-176 TVILNTVLDPLFIFK
+176 TVIINTVLDPLFIFD
-191 TITINFDRIFGYLLP
+191 TIDLGFVQFD
-206 DIISDS
+206 
-212 INFGIIQFS
+212 

-228 GAAIATILAQCIAL
+228 GAAIATVLAQCISL
-242 TYQVFVMSDKREFIH
+242 IWQVRVMSDSRELIH
-257 FKRGIYKLKNYI
+257 FKRGIYRLKSII

-280 CLMNLASCLV
+280 CLMNLASCFV
-290 VIFINRGLAEYGGDY
+290 VIFINRGLLNYGGDY

-320 VMIVMGFNQAMQPIA
+320 VMIVMGFTQGMQPIA
-335 GYNYGAKAYDRVTKV
+335 GYNYGAKAYDRVSKV
-350 LKITIG
+350 LKITIM

-362 TLAFVV
+362 TLAFLI
-368 GEFFPEYVALIFTS
+368 GEFCPEFVARIFTS

-388 MAVTGMRYNC
+388 MAVVGMRYNC

-422 AIFLSLSRQLLFLV
+422 SIFLSLSRQLLFLI
-436 PFILIFPHFW
+436 PFIIIFPHFW
-446 GIDGVWIS
+446 GIDGVWAS

-462 SITAAVMLGM
+462 SVIAAIMLGQY
-472 FFRKHRK
+472 FKKHKM

>member
-1 MTEKKIPSELGTQ
+1 MTDKKIPSELGTR
-14 PVGKLLRQY
+14 PVVELLVQY
-23 AVPSIVAMLASSLYN
+23 AVPAIIAMLASSLYN
-38 IVDSVFIGHGVDALA
+38 IVDSIFIGHGVNALA
-53 LSGLAVT
+53 LSGLAAT

-91 DTAQQILG
+91 KFAQQILG

-105 VVMGVIFGIFALLF
+105 IIMGVVFGALALLF
-119 LDPILYFFGA
+119 LDPILYTFGA
-129 SDATISYAREYMQII
+129 TDTTIEYARDYMQII
-144 LLGNVFTH
+144 LLGNVITH
-152 LYFGFNALLRAMG
+152 MYFGFNALLRAMG
-165 HPKMAMTATIA
+165 HPKMAMKATIA
-176 TVILNTVLDPLFIFK
+176 TVIINTVLDPLFIFD
-191 TITINFDRIFGYLLP
+191 TIDLGFVQFD
-206 DIISDS
+206 
-212 INFGIIQFS
+212 

-228 GAAIATILAQCIAL
+228 GAAIATVLAQCISL
-242 TYQVFVMSDKREFIH
+242 MWQVRVMSDSHELIH
-257 FKRGIYKLKNYI
+257 FKRGIYRLKSII

-280 CLMNLASCLV
+280 CLMNLASCFV
-290 VIFINRGLAEYGGDY
+290 VIFINRGLLNYGGDY

-320 VMIVMGFNQAMQPIA
+320 VMIVMGFTQGMQPIA
-335 GYNYGAKAYDRVTKV
+335 GYNYGAKAYDRVSKV
-350 LKITIG
+350 LKITIM

-362 TLAFVV
+362 TLAFLI
-368 GEFFPEYVALIFTS
+368 GEFCPEYVARIFTS

-388 MAVTGMRYNC
+388 MAVVGMRYNC

-422 AIFLSLSRQLLFLV
+422 SIFLSLSRQLLFLI
-436 PFILIFPHFW
+436 PFIIIFPHFW
-446 GIDGVWIS
+446 GIDGVWAS

-462 SITAAVMLGM
+462 SVIAAIMLGQY
-472 FFRKHRK
+472 FKKHKM

>member
-14 PVGKLLRQY
+14 PVGKLLKQY
-23 AVPSIVAMLASSLYN
+23 ALPSIIAMLASSLYN
-38 IVDSVFIGHGVDALA
+38 IVDSIFIGHGVDALA

-91 DTAQQILG
+91 GTAQNILG

-105 VVMGVIFGIFALLF
+105 ILMGVIFAIISLIF

-129 SDATISYAREYMQII
+129 SEATIGYARDYMVII
-144 LLGNVFTH
+144 LLGNVITH
-152 LYFGFNALLRAMG
+152 MYFGFNALLRAMG
-165 HPKMAMTATIA
+165 HPKMAMKATIA
-176 TVILNTVLDPLFIFK
+176 TVLVNTVLDPLLIFEN
-191 TITINFDRIFGYLLP
+191 INLGF
-206 DIISDS
+206 
-212 INFGIIQFS
+212 IQFS

-228 GAAIATILAQCIAL
+228 GAAIATVTAQCISLAW
-242 TYQVFVMSDKREFIH
+242 QVRVMSDKRELLH
-257 FKRGIYKLKNYI
+257 FKRGIYKLKSYI
-269 VKEVLTIGLSP
+269 VKEVLTIGLPP
-280 CLMNLASCLV
+280 CLMNLASCFV
-290 VIFINRGLAEYGGDY
+290 VIFINRGLTTYGGDY

-320 VMIVMGFNQAMQPIA
+320 VMIVMGFQQAMQPIA

-350 LKITIG
+350 LKITIA
-356 LATIVT
+356 LATGVT
-362 TLAFVV
+362 TMAFVI
-368 GEFFPEYVALIFTS
+368 GEFFPEYVARIFTS
-382 DEKMIE
+382 DAQMIE
-388 MAVTGMRYNC
+388 MAVVGMRYNC

-409 AGNFFQS
+409 TGSFFQS

-436 PFILIFPHFW
+436 PFIVIFPHFW
-446 GIDGVWIS
+446 GINGVWIS

-462 SITAAVMLGM
+462 SIITTVLLTNY
-472 FFRKHRK
+472 FRKHKN